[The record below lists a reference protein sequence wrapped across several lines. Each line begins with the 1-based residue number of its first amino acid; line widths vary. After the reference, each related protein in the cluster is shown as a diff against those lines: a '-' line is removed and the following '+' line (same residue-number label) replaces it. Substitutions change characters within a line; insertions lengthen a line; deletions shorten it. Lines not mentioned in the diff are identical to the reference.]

1 MEPAP
6 TPEEKTIIGFF
17 FEGFDFGN
25 LWEKMTDE
33 QRNEVKTHVFDMT
46 LEAQGFKPAEFKEN
60 NFKFT
65 EEQREKFLAS
75 HK

>member
-1 MEPAP
+1 MEPVP

-33 QRNEVKTHVFDMT
+33 
-46 LEAQGFKPAEFKEN
+46 
-60 NFKFT
+60 
-65 EEQREKFLAS
+65 
-75 HK
+75 